1 MILSAAESLVYNGQR
16 VQYALYNGERVW
28 PVITGDWHTL
38 SVTNQA
44 EDVAIGLTATK
55 DGTPVYERPVGSGD
69 FTASIVEDSV
79 VNMAVVNSAYYRPD
93 INSTGISFV
102 QTGAQTGDSSTSLY
116 TALMAGDA
124 SVNIPS
130 LHANDFF
137 ASGIFRTAVLTSTNC
152 EIWSPAEMTYLSGDQ
167 SISALTPVFSGTYY
181 KDPYSTSWISQHV
194 YTAVPTFAPN
204 VTFETY
210 TASSWMCGGG
220 TVYCFTNNT
229 EMWAYTTAYMGNQYS
244 TGYGHHKTT
253 QYSKRASAYAA
264 KNMSTFTIS
273 SQGAGSIPSGLYSY
287 FGVRFQSNSY
297 DRSLDIS
304 LNGYESSVWQVS
316 GIAP

>member
-1 MILSAAESLVYNGQR
+1 MIISAAESLVYNGQR

-38 SVTNQA
+38 SVNNQA

-69 FTASIVEDSV
+69 FTASIVEGSV
-79 VNMAVVNSAYYRPD
+79 VNMEVVNSAYYRPD
-93 INSTGISFV
+93 INSTGVSFD
-102 QTGAQTGDSSTSLY
+102 QTGAQTGDSSTSRY
-116 TALMAGDA
+116 TALISGDA
-124 SVNIPS
+124 SVSIPS

-137 ASGIFRTAVLTSTNC
+137 ASGIFHTAALTSTTC
-152 EIWSPAEMTYLSGDQ
+152 TICSPAEMTYLSGDQ

-194 YTAVPTFAPN
+194 YTAVPTFTPN
-204 VTFETY
+204 VTFKTY
-210 TASSWMCGGG
+210 SASSWMCGGG
-220 TVYCFTNNT
+220 SVYCFTNNT
-229 EMWAYTTAYMGNQYS
+229 EMWVSATAYMGNQYS
-244 TGYGHHKTT
+244 TGYGHTTTT
-253 QYSKRASAYAA
+253 QYRKRTSAYAV
-264 KNMSTFTIS
+264 KNLGTFTIS

-287 FGVRFQSNSY
+287 FGVRLNSISY
-297 DRSLDIS
+297 DHSLNIT
-304 LNGYESSVWQVS
+304 LNGYESSLWYVS